1 MDYNSKRTGA
11 EVEAIL
17 NSVSGKADKTYV
29 DDALREVDNE
39 MRLVEGYAEEVANTA
54 ESNAKAYADS
64 AIVEAIT
71 NTINASY

>member
-1 MDYNSKRTGA
+1 MDYNSERTGA

-17 NSVSGKADKTYV
+17 DSVSGKADKTYV

-39 MRLVEGYAEEVANTA
+39 MRLVEGYAEELTNA
-54 ESNAKAYADS
+54 AKAYADS
-64 AIVEAIT
+64 AIAEAIT

>member
-17 NSVSGKADKTYV
+17 DSVSAKVDKTYV
-29 DDALREVDNE
+29 DDALAQIDNE
-39 MRLVEGYAEEVANTA
+39 MRLVEGYAEEVANAA
-54 ESNAKAYADS
+54 ESNAKSYADN
-64 AIVEAIT
+64 AIAEAIT